1 MNCLYYKVI
10 LKLKYMLYNLDEI
23 CIIPAKTTDIEHRS
37 DVVIYNSHNK
47 LPLFAAPMHCIIN
60 TENRKS
66 FEDQGIN
73 TIIPR
78 TVMWE
83 ERIKYIKLG
92 AWTAVGFE
100 EAACIYY
107 TYDYDKCP
115 KIRICIDQANG
126 HMNKLLELCSKL
138 KDKFEDRIRI
148 MTGNIANPYSY
159 KEYARAG
166 IDFVRVGIGGGGAC
180 TTSVQTGIHY
190 PMGSLIFNC
199 YEQKLQVRKE
209 IALGAKYKSVPKIVA
224 DGGISRID
232 QAVKALALGADY
244 VMLGKVFAQ
253 TEEACG
259 DYELV
264 YSTLNNKHI
273 KYREYFGMSTEK
285 AQKLINDAAL
295 NPVLNFVPKH
305 SEGIVTQV
313 KVECNLNDWINDFEH
328 AFRSCMSYINA
339 RNLKEFIGKAQYGI
353 MSSGTLHNYLK

>member
-1 MNCLYYKVI
+1 
-10 LKLKYMLYNLDEI
+10 MLYNLDEI

-37 DVVIYNSHNK
+37 DVVIYNSHDK

-60 TENRKS
+60 LENRKR

-83 ERIKYIKLG
+83 ERTKYIKLG

-100 EAACIYY
+100 EASFIYY
-107 TYDYDKCP
+107 AYAFDNCP

-166 IDFVRVGIGGGGAC
+166 VDFVRVGIGGGGAC

-190 PMGSLIFNC
+190 PMGSLICSC

-224 DGGISRID
+224 DGGFSRID
-232 QAVKALALGADY
+232 QIVKALAIGADY
-244 VMLGKVFAQ
+244 IMLGKILAA
-253 TEEACG
+253 TEEASGCIDSWDPG
-259 DYELV
+259 R
-264 YSTLNNKHI
+264 K
-273 KYREYFGMSTEK
+273 EYFGMSTEK
-285 AQKLINDAAL
+285 AQKLINKASF
-295 NPVLNFVPKH
+295 NPVENFVPKH
-305 SEGIVTQV
+305 SEGIVTNIDITGSL
-313 KVECNLNDWINDFEH
+313 KDWIGDFEH
-328 AFRSCMSYINA
+328 ALRSCMSYINA
-339 RNLKEFIGKAQYGI
+339 RNLKEFIGKAQYDT
-353 MSSGTLHNYLK
+353 MSVQTLYNYMK

>member
-1 MNCLYYKVI
+1 
-10 LKLKYMLYNLDEI
+10 MLYNLDEI
-23 CIIPAKTTDIEHRS
+23 CLIPAKSSDIEHRS
-37 DVVIYNSHNK
+37 DVVIYNSHDK

-60 TENRKS
+60 LENRKL

-83 ERIKYIKLG
+83 ERAKYIKLG

-100 EAACIYY
+100 EAAHLYY
-107 TYDYDKCP
+107 VYDFDNCP

-138 KDKFEDRIRI
+138 KNKFEDRIRI
-148 MTGNIANPYSY
+148 MTGNIANPYTY
-159 KEYARAG
+159 KEYARVG
-166 IDFVRVGIGGGGAC
+166 IDYVRVGIGGGGAC

-253 TEEACG
+253 TDEACG
-259 DYELV
+259 DCESYF
-264 YSTLNNKHI
+264 STLENKYVT
-273 KYREYFGMSTEK
+273 YREYFGMSTEK
-285 AQKLINDAAL
+285 AQELINKASFF
-295 NPVLNFVPKH
+295 PVENFKPKH
-305 SEGIVTQV
+305 TEGQV
-313 KVECNLNDWINDFEH
+313 LTVKISYSLNDWVSDFEH
-328 AFRSCMSYINA
+328 ALRSCMSYTNA
-339 RNLKEFIGKAQYGI
+339 RNLKEFIGKAQYNK
-353 MSSGTLHNYLK
+353 MNVKTLYDYMK

>member
-1 MNCLYYKVI
+1 
-10 LKLKYMLYNLDEI
+10 MLYNLDEI

-37 DVVIYNSHNK
+37 DVVIYNSHDK

-60 TENRKS
+60 LENRKL

-78 TVMWE
+78 TVIWE
-83 ERIKYIKLG
+83 ERAKYIKLG

-100 EAACIYY
+100 EAASLYY
-107 TYDYDKCP
+107 AYDFDKCP

-148 MTGNIANPYSY
+148 MTGNIANPYTY
-159 KEYARAG
+159 KEYARVG
-166 IDFVRVGIGGGGAC
+166 IDYVRVGIGGGGAC

-253 TEEACG
+253 ADEACG
-259 DYELV
+259 DCESYF
-264 YSTLNNKHI
+264 STLENKYVT
-273 KYREYFGMSTEK
+273 YREYFGMSTEK
-285 AQKLINDAAL
+285 AQELINKASL
-295 NPVLNFVPKH
+295 FPVENFQPKH
-305 SEGIVTQV
+305 SEGQV
-313 KVECNLNDWINDFEH
+313 QTVKISYSLNDWVSDFEH
-328 AFRSCMSYINA
+328 ALRSCMSYTNA
-339 RNLKEFIGKAQYGI
+339 RNLKEFIGKAQYNT
-353 MSSGTLHNYLK
+353 MNVKTLYDYMK

>member
-1 MNCLYYKVI
+1 
-10 LKLKYMLYNLDEI
+10 MLYNLDEI

-37 DVVIYNSHNK
+37 DVVIYNSHDK
-47 LPLFAAPMHCIIN
+47 LPLFTAPMHCIIN
-60 TENRKS
+60 LENRKL

-83 ERIKYIKLG
+83 ERAKYIKLG

-166 IDFVRVGIGGGGAC
+166 VDFVRVGIGGGGAC

-199 YEQKLQVRKE
+199 YEQKLHVRKE

-224 DGGISRID
+224 DGGFSRID
-232 QAVKALALGADY
+232 QIVKALAIGADY
-244 VMLGKVFAQ
+244 VMLGKILAS
-253 TEEACG
+253 TKEASGCIDSWDPG
-259 DYELV
+259 
-264 YSTLNNKHI
+264 SK
-273 KYREYFGMSTEK
+273 EYFGMSTEK
-285 AQKLINDAAL
+285 AQKLINKASF
-295 NPVLNFVPKH
+295 NPVENFVSKH
-305 SEGIVTQV
+305 SEGIVTKINV
-313 KVECNLNDWINDFEH
+313 TCSLKDWISDFEH
-328 AFRSCMSYINA
+328 ALRSCMSYINA
-339 RNLKEFIGKAQYGI
+339 RNLKEFIGKAQYGT
-353 MSSGTLHNYLK
+353 MSVQTLYNYMEKK

>member
-1 MNCLYYKVI
+1 
-10 LKLKYMLYNLDEI
+10 MLYNLDEI
-23 CIIPAKTTDIEHRS
+23 CIIPAKSSDIEHRS
-37 DVVIYNSHNK
+37 DVVIYNSHDK

-60 TENRKS
+60 LENRKL

-83 ERIKYIKLG
+83 ERAKYIKLG

-148 MTGNIANPYSY
+148 MTGNIANPYTY
-159 KEYARAG
+159 KEYARVG
-166 IDFVRVGIGGGGAC
+166 IDYVRVGIGGGGAC

-224 DGGISRID
+224 DGGFSRID
-232 QAVKALALGADY
+232 QIVKALAIGADY
-244 VMLGKVFAQ
+244 VMLGKILAS
-253 TEEACG
+253 TEEACSR
-259 DYELV
+259 DCDTYF
-264 YSTLNNKHI
+264 STLENKVVTL
-273 KYREYFGMSTEK
+273 KEYFGMSTEK
-285 AQKLINDAAL
+285 AQELINEASF
-295 NPVLNFVPKH
+295 NPVENFVPKH
-305 SEGIVTQV
+305 SEGVVTKIDV
-313 KVECNLNDWINDFEH
+313 TGSLKDWIYDFEH
-328 AFRSCMSYINA
+328 ALRSCMSYTNA
-339 RNLKEFIGKAQYGI
+339 RNLKEFIGKAQYST
-353 MSSGTLHNYLK
+353 MNVKTLYDYMK

>member
-1 MNCLYYKVI
+1 
-10 LKLKYMLYNLDEI
+10 MLYNLDEI

-37 DVVIYNSHNK
+37 DVVIYNSHDK
-47 LPLFAAPMHCIIN
+47 LPLFAAPMHCIIDL
-60 TENRKS
+60 ENRKL

-83 ERIKYIKLG
+83 ERAKYIKLG

-100 EAACIYY
+100 EASFIYY
-107 TYDYDKCP
+107 AYAFDNCP

-166 IDFVRVGIGGGGAC
+166 VDFVRVGIGGGGAC

-224 DGGISRID
+224 DGGFSRID
-232 QAVKALALGADY
+232 QIVKALAIGADY
-244 VMLGKVFAQ
+244 VMLGKILAS
-253 TEEACG
+253 TEEACSR
-259 DYELV
+259 DCDIYFSNLDNKFV
-264 YSTLNNKHI
+264 TLK
-273 KYREYFGMSTEK
+273 EYFGMSTEK
-285 AQKLINDAAL
+285 AQELINEASF
-295 NPVLNFVPKH
+295 NPVENFVPKH
-305 SEGIVTQV
+305 SEGIVTKINV
-313 KVECNLNDWINDFEH
+313 TCSLKDWISDFEH
-328 AFRSCMSYINA
+328 ALRSCMSYINA
-339 RNLKEFIGKAQYGI
+339 RNLKEFIGKAQYDT
-353 MSSGTLHNYLK
+353 MSVQTLYNYMEKK